1 MATPVIIIPY
11 KKQFANLM
19 AEFMP
24 NGKVP
29 PENKNVQKVHYS
41 FFIFD
46 DFLYMYFQHK
56 MAVDIGRKNSYTT
69 HNTNGL

>member
-1 MATPVIIIPY
+1 
-11 KKQFANLM
+11 M